1 MENLSNKLNEYPRD
15 CNYYQDRGENYGYV
29 VIPAGKVDIGEGH
42 FVNFYHTIFED
53 AHSDK
58 PNGEYKLVDEQE
70 LNEMLNY

>member
-15 CNYYQDRGENYGYV
+15 CNYYQDQGENYGYV

-53 AHSDK
+53 AIRINRMGNINLLMNKS
-58 PNGEYKLVDEQE
+58 
-70 LNEMLNY
+70 